1 MKLLEPKVEFVKQNL
16 YKQGM
21 YEQIEK
27 AARTCYKS
35 EDKIQYDYD
44 GNSVTAEKFVN
55 NIVNVRKHG
64 SVGEH
69 GTVYLKYNFEW
80 EADWAYNNPY
90 SRIKK
95 GEDNCFYVTTNYRV
109 LQENNLLDHIEKYS
123 WEYTPN
129 LHYKRWTFR
138 FYTQIAISRE
148 ANRHRKNSMAE
159 QSTRYCNYSKDK
171 HGNEVNICIPDF
183 VNELDTNGI
192 LELYDNCFDDSK
204 TKWMRT
210 LCLEIGHGD
219 DQREF
224 DAITYWLLA
233 NMVCEYCYMNL
244 IRLGVKPENA
254 RTVLPLDTQTELVHT
269 AYISDWLHFLK
280 LRLAETA
287 HPDMRLLAK
296 QMIAALLE
304 AEEIDNEDIDI
315 ISEKIGIKI
324 EI

>member
-35 EDKIQYDYD
+35 EDKIKYDEN
-44 GNSVTAEKFVN
+44 GNSLTAESFVN

-69 GTVYLKYNFEW
+69 GTVYLKYRYAHDCEW
-80 EADWAYNNPY
+80 AFDNPY
-90 SRIKK
+90 SRVKPN
-95 GEDNCFYVTTNYRV
+95 EDRSYWYVTTNYRV
-109 LQENNLLDHIEKYS
+109 LQENGLLDHIEKYS

-148 ANRHRKNSMAE
+148 ANRHRANSMAE

-171 HGNEVNICIPDF
+171 FGNELNICIPEF
-183 VNELDTNGI
+183 IN
-192 LELYDNCFDDSK
+192 K
-204 TKWMRT
+204 
-210 LCLEIGHGD
+210 EIYPEVINPNQYGLRNYCID
-219 DQREF
+219 
-224 DAITYWLLA
+224 LA
-233 NMVCEYCYMNL
+233 NDHSWSNGMTAVDSLGWKIIDFWLFANLACEFSYQGM
-244 IRLGVKPENA
+244 IALGVKPEDA

-269 AYISDWLHFLK
+269 AYISDWIHFIK

-287 HPDMRLLAK
+287 HPDMRILVRKMLD
-296 QMIAALLE
+296 ALIE
-304 AEEIDNEDIDI
+304 AGEIDSENLEDI
-315 ISEKIGIKI
+315 KI
-324 EI
+324 